1 MNLHCVEICVI
12 MFHSSSCISF
22 LHVVF
27 VMVLLVLTSGF
38 EPIVCTP
45 TGIWLHPVCSKQI
58 AHFTRKALCSCV
70 FSPRRC
76 IYFKYMWR
84 QPYHLPIY
92 LYTRHDVS
100 IKLCSVFQ
108 FVHLDFTLTW
118 LFPLLG
124 EVMFHVSMP
133 PPLSGLRETQS
144 IHRHGLHT
152 LIKPSHE
159 RPSHWIILWDKWEN
173 LQHFCVNLDCEPKQI
188 DANIAWNP
196 VLFGKFVSND
206 ICIFFGHVSLTR

>member
-12 MFHSSSCISF
+12 IFHSSSCISF
-22 LHVVF
+22 LQVVF
-27 VMVLLVLTSGF
+27 VIVVLVLTSSF

-45 TGIWLHPVCSKQI
+45 TGIWLHPVCSNKLHI
-58 AHFTRKALCSCV
+58 SPGKHCV
-70 FSPRRC
+70 VV
-76 IYFKYMWR
+76 YFPLVDAYISSICGAS
-84 QPYHLPIY
+84 HIISN
-92 LYTRHDVS
+92 TRHDVS

-133 PPLSGLRETQS
+133 RPLSGLRETQS

-173 LQHFCVNLDCEPKQI
+173 LQHFYQKKASWLYLF
-188 DANIAWNP
+188 WNAYQLP
-196 VLFGKFVSND
+196 F
-206 ICIFFGHVSLTR
+206 